1 MYEWASGTGEFCAIL
16 LHGSSLY
23 VCDSSMRILAVSAVF
38 AIHPFMYC
46 SVVCSPV
53 TWLTLPPPSTPSH
66 SAQPSPAQSNPL
78 NQDNPIHSFQNPSI
92 PQEHELGASTRFL
105 IRCWPCRVVH
115 LFILCARAKP
125 CTPHCVVSINKVI
138 RIEQRLFMD

>member
-53 TWLTLPPPSTPSH
+53 TWLTLPPLHHLTQPNPAQPSQIPSTRIIPSTPSRTLPYLRNTN
-66 SAQPSPAQSNPL
+66 SAHLHGFLFTAGHVAWFIYSFFAPGL
-78 NQDNPIHSFQNPSI
+78 NHVRLTALFRSI
-92 PQEHELGASTRFL
+92 
-105 IRCWPCRVVH
+105 
-115 LFILCARAKP
+115 K
-125 CTPHCVVSINKVI
+125 
-138 RIEQRLFMD
+138 